1 MSQRCLAPPFSSSNA
16 TTPAENPSTRTFSG
30 EFNFYDTLRS
40 IQFSIRRLFSQNLNG
55 LGNKKSLCGHH
66 SITHSTTV
74 RVQDTEPDLFAAIL
88 KPIFSALGHLE
99 IDLKMPKLLQLPV
112 KIENMT
118 GQQTWP
124 KNLVQCTHENTRH
137 ATQIKILTQAT
148 LNTDIYQ
155 QGCIRMHAPMRA
167 LFDSTTWKRRGR
179 IGRWDI
185 CALVKI
191 YSKLLLK
198 TKCRSLRFSFRYI

>member
-1 MSQRCLAPPFSSSNA
+1 MSSASSNA
-16 TTPAENPSTRTFSG
+16 TTSAENPSTRTFSG

-74 RVQDTEPDLFAAIL
+74 RAQDTEPDLFAAIL

-124 KNLVQCTHENTRH
+124 KNLVQCTRENTKH
-137 ATQIKILTQAT
+137 ATEMKILTPVT

-155 QGCIRMHAPMRA
+155 QGCISSMHLCVSYLIAQPE
-167 LFDSTTWKRRGR
+167 KR
-179 IGRWDI
+179 
-185 CALVKI
+185 KE
-191 YSKLLLK
+191 K
-198 TKCRSLRFSFRYI
+198 

>member
-1 MSQRCLAPPFSSSNA
+1 MSSISHPDFLGILKILIDLLFHLSMSPRCLAPPPFSSSNA
-16 TTPAENPSTRTFSG
+16 TTSAENPSTRTFSG

-55 LGNKKSLCGHH
+55 LGNKKSLWGHH

-74 RVQDTEPDLFAAIL
+74 RAQDTEPDLFAAIL

-137 ATQIKILTQAT
+137 ATQIKILTQVT

-155 QGCIRMHAPMRA
+155 QGCIRMHLCAPYLIA
-167 LFDSTTWKRRGR
+167 QTEKRKER
-179 IGRWDI
+179 
-185 CALVKI
+185 
-191 YSKLLLK
+191 
-198 TKCRSLRFSFRYI
+198 